1 MPSPL
6 HYAAITPA
14 RNEAAN
20 LVRLAAAL
28 AAQTQLPAVW
38 VIVDNG
44 STDETRAVAGRLARD
59 HAWVRVLAIPAGRQ
73 TRGGPIVRAFHAGLA
88 ELESSPDVVVKIDA
102 DVSMP
107 PDHFEKLL
115 AAFAADPRLGIA
127 SGTCF
132 EREGGDWRERHM
144 TGTTVWGCCR
154 AYRAACLEQL
164 LPLDEHMG
172 WDGIDALKAE
182 LRGWRSGREL
192 DLTFFHHRPEGD
204 RDGARGSAYAAQGRA
219 AHYLGYRPSYL
230 VLRALHRA
238 RAEPAALA
246 MIGGYA
252 AAAVRRMPRC
262 ADPEVIAHLRAEPR
276 VRLLRA
282 RIREAAGG
290 RPAAPT
296 SDDARGRP
304 AAG

>member
-1 MPSPL
+1 MASPL
-6 HYAAITPA
+6 RYAAITPA

-20 LVRLAAAL
+20 LVRLGAAL
-28 AAQTQLPAVW
+28 AAQTQLPAAW

-44 STDETRAVAGRLARD
+44 STDETRSVAERLAGA
-59 HAWVRVLAIPAGRQ
+59 HAWVQVVAIPAGRQ
-73 TRGGPIVRAFHAGLA
+73 ARGGPIVRAFHAGLA
-88 ELESSPDVVVKIDA
+88 ELDALPDVVVKLDA

-107 PDHFEKLL
+107 PDHFEQLL
-115 AAFAADPRLGIA
+115 AAFTADPRLGIA

-132 EREGGDWRERHM
+132 EREGGAWRERHT
-144 TGTTVWGCCR
+144 TGTSVWGCCR

-182 LRGWRSGREL
+182 LRGWRSGRQL
-192 DLTFFHHRPEGD
+192 DLPFRHHRPEGA

-219 AHYLGYRPSYL
+219 AHYMGYRPLYL

-252 AAAVRRMPRC
+252 AAAVRHTPRC
-262 ADPEVIAHLRAEPR
+262 ADPEVIAHLRAEQR

-290 RPAAPT
+290 RAIAPSDEAGGRAAP
-296 SDDARGRP
+296 G
-304 AAG
+304 